1 MSTRPIKILF
11 LAEEWRS
18 SCGSNLTTLNRE
30 FATHFAK
37 DPNRTT
43 VTFFYC
49 GNCSHKDS
57 TEADD
62 RNVNLLEA
70 SKRPGFDPHVS
81 LSFPP
86 DDLKIHFVVGH
97 SIDLGKQAQIIKGSH
112 CCRWVHVVHSIPEEV
127 AKHQIDTVDAI
138 LEGDK
143 KQETELDLC
152 KMADVVVA
160 VGPDVHEFYS
170 ANLRGKKV
178 FNFIPGILNELSSTD
193 GPIYNRKFQLLM
205 FGCGDSEDFQVI
217 GLDIAAKAISK
228 LNDKSYHLTFVV
240 GSKHEIQRVF
250 SEFNKHGFNRN
261 QLNIKMFEDQEKLK
275 RLLDRT
281 NLVLIPSRVE
291 GFGLTALKAL
301 SAGRPFL
308 ISENTGL
315 ATVLRDLPFG
325 TAFVV
330 EDHED
335 PVNEWANAIK
345 KVRKKKKGNV
355 IEECQTLFKSYD
367 NTFPWWKQVDDLLNI
382 MQSLGRCEFSHMILQ
397 FYILLIHSV

>member
-18 SCGSNLTTLNRE
+18 SCGSNLTTFNRE

-49 GNCSHKDS
+49 GKCSHTDCR
-57 TEADD
+57 EADV

-70 SKRPGFDPHVS
+70 SKRPGFDSDVS

-86 DDLKIHFVVGH
+86 EDLEIHYVVGH
-97 SIDLGKQAQIIKGSH
+97 SIKLGKQAQIIKRYHS
-112 CCRWVHVVHSIPEEV
+112 CKWLQVVHSIPEEL

-138 LEGDK
+138 LKGDQ

-152 KMADVVVA
+152 EMADVVVA
-160 VGPDVHEFYS
+160 VGPEVHDFYS
-170 ANLRGKKV
+170 ANLRGKTV
-178 FNFIPGILNELSSTD
+178 YSFIPGILNELSSTD
-193 GPIYNRKFQLLM
+193 GPVYNRTFQLLM
-205 FGCGDSEDFQVI
+205 FGCGDSDDFQVI
-217 GLDIAAKAISK
+217 GLDTAAKAINE

-240 GSKHEIQRVF
+240 GSEHEIQRAVI
-250 SEFNKHGFNRN
+250 EFNKHGFNRQ
-261 QLNIKMFEDQEKLK
+261 QLNIKMFVDQGKLK
-275 RLLDRT
+275 KLLDRT

-308 ISENTGL
+308 ISQNTGF
-315 ATVLRDLPFG
+315 ATVVKTHIPFG
-325 TAFVV
+325 SAFVV
-330 EDHED
+330 EDHQD
-335 PVNEWANAIK
+335 PVNEWAKAIK
-345 KVRKKKKGNV
+345 KVREKSRENV
-355 IEECQTLFKSYD
+355 IKECQGLHKSYV
-367 NTFPWWKQVDDLLNI
+367 NAFSWKKQVDDLLKT
-382 MQSLGRCEFSHMILQ
+382 MQSLSKCESLH
-397 FYILLIHSV
+397 LIYNFI